1 MDLVDKPYENTSRT
15 KNIFYI
21 RSVKF
26 TLVYELDNYKVIL
39 ILGYILFVTG
49 ITGPLFHNN

>member
-1 MDLVDKPYENTSRT
+1 MDLVDKPYKNTSRM

-49 ITGPLFHNN
+49 ITGPLLHNN